1 MAELFLDGLTTNEI
15 EAAKEAL
22 VVLYELKEEYAKAM
36 VHMTSIQK
44 QMARQYDIV
53 IRVLQ
58 RIKER
63 PAATPTTLPV
73 TEMEEETNGM

>member
-1 MAELFLDGLTTNEI
+1 MAELFLDGLTKNEI

-22 VVLYELKEEYAKAM
+22 VVLFELKEEYAKVM

-44 QMARQYDIV
+44 QMARQYDTV
-53 IRVLQ
+53 LRVLQ

-63 PAATPTTLPV
+63 PAETPTTSPV
-73 TEMEEETNGM
+73 TEMEEDSHGM

>member
-1 MAELFLDGLTTNEI
+1 MAELFLDGLTKNEI
-15 EAAKEAL
+15 EAAKEAI
-22 VVLYELKEEYAKAM
+22 VALYELKEEYAKEM

-44 QMARQYDIV
+44 QMARQYDTV

-63 PAATPTTLPV
+63 PDATTTTSPM
-73 TEMEEETNGM
+73 TEMEEENNGM